1 MLATV
6 SELRDIW
13 NLATPPG
20 LSVRNR
26 IERGFNPAYK
36 SASIETCKA
45 HNRIHVGH
53 IIHACN
59 FNAVTNDTV
68 VATGI
73 ITATHIGVKTRW
85 ILCWT

>member
-6 SELRDIW
+6 SELRDTW
-13 NLATPPG
+13 NLATPVV
-20 LSVRNR
+20 LSVRDR

-36 SASIETCKA
+36 SASIGTCKT

-53 IIHACN
+53 IIHAGN

-68 VATGI
+68 VETG
-73 ITATHIGVKTRW
+73 ITATQIGVKTRW